1 MSGPLSGRGYAPPY
15 DQPRQPI
22 LPAII
27 VAAQPAIVVVATHAR
42 IRTRAGI
49 NADKHYS
56 DAQKAALN
64 EQVEY
69 LAEAERQRI
78 EFQKRAEI
86 ERDTAD
92 LADQQY
98 NIQRDALQAQ
108 GDLADSAAERKRIA
122 LKIIDL
128 EDQYQRSML
137 ETVKNSQT
145 ASDAEKRRAE
155 AALAALD
162 GQTAAKRTS
171 ASRANETPLESYRR
185 RLNRS
190 SDAINED
197 VEGYVVDE
205 LNSVRDSIRS
215 AVEKQIGIKDPLI
228 SSLLNL
234 LIEDVLMKPIAA
246 ALDKARA
253 ASGSSGILGGL
264 FSAVGSIFGG
274 GSGIGTG
281 ATSFASTTASLRAEF
296 GRASGGYV
304 NAGQA
309 YRVNEAASPGRVE
322 AFVPQD
328 SGKIIPLGQM
338 SAIRPMAAQSAAPV
352 AIKLSLTE
360 DLDAKI
366 DQRAAGVAVEVHKQA
381 LPQTVK
387 AAADYTMARA
397 SRPRT

>member
-1 MSGPLSGRGYAPPY
+1 M
-15 DQPRQPI
+15 
-22 LPAII
+22 
-27 VAAQPAIVVVATHAR
+27 
-42 IRTRAGI
+42 
-49 NADKHYS
+49 
-56 DAQKAALN
+56 
-64 EQVEY
+64 EY

-190 SDAINED
+190 S
-197 VEGYVVDE
+197 
-205 LNSVRDSIRS
+205 
-215 AVEKQIGIKDPLI
+215 
-228 SSLLNL
+228 
-234 LIEDVLMKPIAA
+234 
-246 ALDKARA
+246 
-253 ASGSSGILGGL
+253 
-264 FSAVGSIFGG
+264 
-274 GSGIGTG
+274 
-281 ATSFASTTASLRAEF
+281 
-296 GRASGGYV
+296 
-304 NAGQA
+304 
-309 YRVNEAASPGRVE
+309 
-322 AFVPQD
+322 
-328 SGKIIPLGQM
+328 
-338 SAIRPMAAQSAAPV
+338 
-352 AIKLSLTE
+352 
-360 DLDAKI
+360 
-366 DQRAAGVAVEVHKQA
+366 
-381 LPQTVK
+381 
-387 AAADYTMARA
+387 
-397 SRPRT
+397 